1 LIATLD
7 RPTNNGRINDDF
19 SLNSLNKMESN
30 LVIQALYE
38 TNPMAATLAAT
49 MSIEEADRIL
59 MSPLDDTPANR
70 IAFHAAWAIRGSI
83 IEPPLENLWFAKG
96 EERAALEKEQQEEWE
111 REEEEDNEGNMSD
124 EEVSMERYGCMSCS
138 TCGYSYS
145 QREGECVEPGALG
158 DVHAIP
164 QHSSLRIGHTTFTLR
179 ALGRWVR
186 EPCSDCHP
194 QFIVDRQQIEKELE
208 EEEMWDNYDRVAHF
222 SDY

>member
-1 LIATLD
+1 
-7 RPTNNGRINDDF
+7 
-19 SLNSLNKMESN
+19 M
-30 LVIQALYE
+30 IQALYE

-49 MSIEEADRIL
+49 MSTEEADRIL

-111 REEEEDNEGNMSD
+111 REEENVSDVSD
-124 EEVSMERYGCMSCS
+124 EEVSMERYGGTSCS
-138 TCGYSYS
+138 SCGYSYL
-145 QREGECVEPGALG
+145 QKEGESFDPGPLEDAHS
-158 DVHAIP
+158 VP
-164 QHSSLRIGHTTFTLR
+164 QHSSLRLGTTTFTLR

-194 QFIVDRQQIEKELE
+194 QFVMDRQITERELAE
-208 EEEMWDNYDRVAHF
+208 EELWDNYDRVAHF